1 MRYYALLRL
10 VQIIPVLIGVLTITF
25 VISHVIPGD
34 PVRLMAGKLAG
45 EDVWQVLRK
54 EYGLDKPLYEQYI
67 NYIAGFFLRGDLG
80 RSLRTRQP
88 VMSDLADYFPASF
101 ELVTMSMLVSVLVAI
116 PIGVVSATRK
126 DKLIDHGSR
135 LFALS
140 GVAMPA
146 FWLAILLQLILG
158 YGLHLLPISGRI
170 DMALAPKPIT
180 GSYLVDTLLERDFS
194 AFWNALQH
202 MLMPVMVLS
211 FGSLSVITRMVR
223 SSMLEV
229 LGQDYV
235 RTARA
240 YGLADRRV
248 VYGYALKNAMIPA
261 MTHIGMSYGTLFGY
275 TVLVETVF
283 DYPGVGLYITNAI
296 LYLDFPAI
304 IGATILLSLVV
315 VVANLAVDFV
325 YCLLDPRI
333 RYA

>member
-1 MRYYALLRL
+1 M
-10 VQIIPVLIGVLTITF
+10 VQIVPVLIGVLTIAF

-45 EDVWQVLRK
+45 EEVWQVIRR

-67 NYIAGFFLRGDLG
+67 NYIVGFFLRGDLG

-88 VMSDLADYFPASF
+88 VFVDLIEYFPATF
-101 ELVTMSMLVSVLVAI
+101 ELVTVSMVVSVLVAI
-116 PIGVVSATRK
+116 PIGVVSATKK
-126 DKLIDHGSR
+126 DRPADHGSR

-146 FWLAILLQLILG
+146 FWLAILLQIVLG
-158 YGLHLLPISGRI
+158 YGLHLFPISGRI
-170 DMALAPKPIT
+170 DITLAPKHIT
-180 GSYLVDTLLERDFS
+180 GSYLIDSLLEGDLT
-194 AFWNALQH
+194 AFWNSVQH
-202 MLMPVMVLS
+202 MIMPVMVLS

-240 YGLADRRV
+240 YGLADRVV

-304 IGATILLSLVV
+304 IGATILLSLAVV
-315 VVANLAVDFV
+315 LANLAVDFV

-333 RYA
+333 RYG